1 MSDDF
6 LIRRALVGDAPTLGR
21 IQVTSWRESH
31 SGILPA
37 DRLAKLDPAELG
49 AQFSARLRNRDE
61 PTATFV
67 AVVAGRG
74 AVGFG
79 ICGPA
84 RRGPRGHHG
93 EIHALYVLGAVHGKG
108 IGRALMTRMAGW
120 LQSRALEPAFVGVLR
135 DNSAARGFYEHL
147 GGRHIGEK
155 PVRWQNLDLVEA
167 LYGWENLDALLG
179 LDMTDVIPLFPPKR

>member
-1 MSDDF
+1 MSEDV
-6 LIRRALVGDAPTLGR
+6 LIRRALVGDAPALGR
-21 IQVTSWRESH
+21 IQVTSWRETH
-31 SGILPA
+31 SNSLPA
-37 DRLAKLDPAELG
+37 ARLAALDPG
-49 AQFSARLRNRDE
+49 DISAQFSARLRNRDE

-67 AVVAGRG
+67 AVGAGRG
-74 AVGFG
+74 VVAFG

-93 EIHALYVLGAVHGKG
+93 EIHALYALRAVHHRG

-135 DNSAARGFYEHL
+135 DNKNARGFYEHL
-147 GGRHIGEK
+147 GGRYIGEK
-155 PVRWQNLDLVEA
+155 PIRWQSEDLVEA

-179 LDMTDVIPLFPPKR
+179 LNTADVIPLFPPRR